1 MSDERKQK
9 LKSILYA
16 IRELDD
22 FSSDGA
28 KQVCRDANA
37 AYVTKVLN
45 QLTRDGLLSRVERDK
60 QEFFRWVRNANCTP
74 ENWIDSQVYGDQIK
88 QSPEYTDDAILDRD
102 YETRLHEHY
111 NQKGYWIK

>member
-28 KQVCRDANA
+28 KQVCRDSKA

-45 QLTRDGLLSRVERDK
+45 LLTRDGLLSRV
-60 QEFFRWVRNANCTP
+60 
-74 ENWIDSQVYGDQIK
+74 
-88 QSPEYTDDAILDRD
+88 
-102 YETRLHEHY
+102 
-111 NQKGYWIK
+111 